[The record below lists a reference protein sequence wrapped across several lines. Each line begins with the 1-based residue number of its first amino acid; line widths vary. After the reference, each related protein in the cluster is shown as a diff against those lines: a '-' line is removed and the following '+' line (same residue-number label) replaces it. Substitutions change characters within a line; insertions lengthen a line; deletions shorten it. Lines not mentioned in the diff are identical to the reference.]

1 MTKKEI
7 IELIEKATKES
18 EEEMNYQKK
27 HWDKNPSEDN
37 FITYYSKKQVFNEM
51 QFLLKQ
57 VKGAK

>member
-7 IELIEKATKES
+7 IELIENAVKE
-18 EEEMNYQKK
+18 
-27 HWDKNPSEDN
+27 SEDN
-37 FITYYSKKQVFNEM
+37 FIIYYSKKQVFIKM